1 MGTRIVPY
9 LSDSCL
15 LADHAASRAFP
26 RFCGNWMTLPLAPS
40 EALAEAPPEW
50 SPRRLWAAS
59 NNSSASSAVASRS
72 CTTAS
77 GARRGGNTLIS
88 LVFFIHLR
96 AGRGAT
102 GKNPSIHRKVLFDP
116 RIEQRPRRIYRIR
129 AHLRHRHADYSH
141 RTNARS
147 EAEKSQP
154 NRAKLPANFYR
165 CHTTVTEQSLAKRT
179 AWPPHHASRPSARAD
194 GRSARP
200 VPLERRSSASSCLS
214 LARLAGRCRAEGFLR
229 DVDAVAA
236 RDSERVRTLRRDRRP
251 HQLDERVE
259 EGLEVFA
266 RLPQRVR
273 LSVAVLNAR
282 EVPA

>member
-102 GKNPSIHRKVLFDP
+102 GKNPSIHRKVLFDLRIAPNFPPTSTGVTP
-116 RIEQRPRRIYRIR
+116 RSPN
-129 AHLRHRHADYSH
+129 SH
-141 RTNARS
+141 WRS
-147 EAEKSQP
+147 ERLGRPITPVGRQ
-154 NRAKLPANFYR
+154 RAQMVEAPAPCLSNDGR
-165 CHTTVTEQSLAKRT
+165 
-179 AWPPHHASRPSARAD
+179 ARA
-194 GRSARP
+194 
-200 VPLERRSSASSCLS
+200 
-214 LARLAGRCRAEGFLR
+214 
-229 DVDAVAA
+229 AV
-236 RDSERVRTLRRDRRP
+236 S
-251 HQLDERVE
+251 H
-259 EGLEVFA
+259 
-266 RLPQRVR
+266 LPD
-273 LSVAVLNAR
+273 
-282 EVPA
+282 